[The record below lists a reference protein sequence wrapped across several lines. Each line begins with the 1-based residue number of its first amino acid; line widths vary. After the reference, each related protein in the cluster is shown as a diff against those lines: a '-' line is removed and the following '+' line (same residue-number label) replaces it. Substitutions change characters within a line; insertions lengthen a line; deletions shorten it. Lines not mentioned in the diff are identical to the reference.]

1 MMILSKITF
10 QPGVLRQQVLRRGAG
25 ASISISCRSV
35 FSSSFACSRC
45 ERNSLGFGPHQVPL
59 LNSVPLDRQKHFF
72 SDSSAASLTSILER
86 EMNEENEDQTAEIPE
101 LLAKLKREVETEWRI
116 VDGVSPALTR
126 MYKKEASQNGSKIM
140 IEFHCQD
147 TEELDEGQDIEQPL
161 EDLSA
166 HSVNFTVTVSR
177 AGKSMIMDC
186 ATEESQIVVAGARLE
201 DNDSGDTASA
211 LSKGSDATGYQVC
224 VLVYFIETLSSTCC
238 FTYTC
243 PDVN

>member
-1 MMILSKITF
+1 
-10 QPGVLRQQVLRRGAG
+10 
-25 ASISISCRSV
+25 
-35 FSSSFACSRC
+35 
-45 ERNSLGFGPHQVPL
+45 
-59 LNSVPLDRQKHFF
+59 
-72 SDSSAASLTSILER
+72 
-86 EMNEENEDQTAEIPE
+86 MNEENEDQTAEIPE

>member
-1 MMILSKITF
+1 M
-10 QPGVLRQQVLRRGAG
+10 
-25 ASISISCRSV
+25 
-35 FSSSFACSRC
+35 
-45 ERNSLGFGPHQVPL
+45 EFGPHKVLP
-59 LNSVPLDRQKHFF
+59 LNSVSVDRQKHFF

-86 EMNEENEDQTAEIPE
+86 EINEENEDQTAEIPE

-147 TEELDEGQDIEQPL
+147 TEELDEGQDLEQTL

-166 HSVNFTVTVSR
+166 HSINFTVTVSR

-201 DNDSGDTASA
+201 DNDSGDTSSA

-224 VLVYFIETLSSTCC
+224 VLVYFIEM
-238 FTYTC
+238 
-243 PDVN
+243 